1 MKRVSLFFILL
12 FSLTHTKAQD
22 PNDYDYPMF
31 GLYEANEFSIGI
43 SGMYLEYPNFA
54 VRTGYGLT
62 LRTAVHENVT
72 LTWHLHFGKR
82 YFSTSMW
89 LPLGPLLFSASV
101 LNGNINRE
109 AWVLL
114 LTSLLP
120 DGVAFPLRLNDR
132 VYITPSISPFWLD
145 MYGKDPGYNRFY
157 IGGNVGLGFH
167 FKMKY
172 FNIHP
177 YGAAHLLYKRAPNVG
192 FSGGIG
198 IEFPFSNF
206 RK

>member
-1 MKRVSLFFILL
+1 MKYTISLLFFL
-12 FSLTHTKAQD
+12 FSSCLLMAQD
-22 PNDYDYPMF
+22 SDEYYDKS
-31 GLYEANEFSIGI
+31 LYEGNEFSIGV
-43 SGMYLEYPNFA
+43 SGMYIEYPEFA
-54 VRTGYGLT
+54 TRTGYGLT
-62 LRTAVHENVT
+62 IKKSVNENVT
-72 LTWHLHFGKR
+72 LLWHLYFGQR

-120 DGVAFPLRLNDR
+120 DGVGFPLRINDKLF
-132 VYITPSISPFWLD
+132 ITPSISPFWLD

-177 YGAAHLLYKRAPNVG
+177 YGAAHLLYKSKPNFG
-192 FSGGIG
+192 YSGGIE
-198 IEFPFSNF
+198 IEFPLRNL

>member
-1 MKRVSLFFILL
+1 MKHFILIVIITL
-12 FSLTHTKAQD
+12 SCTKIHAQD
-22 PNDYDYPMF
+22 PNEYDYLEN
-31 GLYEANEFSIGI
+31 GLYKVKEFSLGV
-43 SGMYLEYPNFA
+43 SGMYLEYPDFA

-62 LRTAVHENVT
+62 LRTAVHENVV
-72 LTWHLHFGKR
+72 LLWHLHFGKR

-89 LPLGPLLFSASV
+89 LPLGPLLFSASA
-101 LNGNINRE
+101 LNGNISRE

-145 MYGKDPGYNRFY
+145 MYGKDPSYKRFY

-177 YGAAHLLYKRAPNVG
+177 YGAAHLLYKQAPNVG

-198 IEFPFSNF
+198 IEFPLSNF